1 MRDLTLLK
9 CHGVKPPPTDGGLPV
24 NIIDL
29 DSTEIR
35 RFFNGGA
42 SNEPQRADCLVIYQN
57 MTAVMETKNSYPD
70 KAIPQIRKTAEL
82 LKQRWEEFKEVAA
95 ISADTPR
102 PTAYYF
108 CVESGMGASRYEV
121 DKDNNL
127 RERSNAG
134 KNKGPIT
141 YAEGNIPI
149 KVYDKKDIE
158 KLYEWYR
165 G

>member
-1 MRDLTLLK
+1 
-9 CHGVKPPPTDGGLPV
+9 
-24 NIIDL
+24 
-29 DSTEIR
+29 
-35 RFFNGGA
+35 
-42 SNEPQRADCLVIYQN
+42 
-57 MTAVMETKNSYPD
+57 
-70 KAIPQIRKTAEL
+70 
-82 LKQRWEEFKEVAA
+82 
-95 ISADTPR
+95 
-102 PTAYYF
+102 
-108 CVESGMGASRYEV
+108 MGASRYEV